1 MGKRV
6 RKALRISKREM
17 RRRAIAIAGDLAR
30 ESDARHELIQT
41 LLPLGLAAVGEQLQA
56 EVERLTGTRYSRDDG
71 TLRRWGSN
79 TGSVY
84 LGGQKVGVEVP
95 RIRDIQQKREVTLES
110 YCALQEPKVINDQ
123 VYRALVNGLSSR
135 RYEEVAEKIP
145 ETFGIS
151 KSSVSRRFK
160 KATAARLAEVLERN
174 LSELD
179 IVAIFLDGKHLSET
193 DMVLALG
200 ITLGGEKITL
210 GFVETNTENATVCKQ
225 FLQGLIDRGLS
236 VENEILFIID
246 GAKGLR
252 KGIKEVFGN
261 KSIIQRCQWHKR
273 ENVVSYLNN
282 EQAAAFRKRLQAA
295 YELPTYEKAKARLM
309 LIRKE
314 LSLINQSA
322 AASLDEGLEE
332 TLTLHRLGLMKAL
345 GRSFKTT
352 NCIEALNRQVAIRI
366 GRVSYWKNSEQRQRW
381 IAMAMLE
388 IEPSLNRVSGHE
400 SLALLRK
407 KMKNSGH
414 LLLKEAA

>member
-6 RKALRISKREM
+6 RKAVRISKREM
-17 RRRAIAIAGDLAR
+17 RRRAIVIAEELAS

-56 EVERLTGTRYSRDDG
+56 EVERLTGARYSRDAG
-71 TLRRWGSN
+71 ALRRWGSN
-79 TGSVY
+79 AGSVY

-95 RIRDIQQKREVTLES
+95 RIRDIEQKREVTLES
-110 YCALQEPKVINDQ
+110 YRALQEPKVINDQ

-160 KATAARLAEVLERN
+160 KATAARLAEVLERD
-174 LSELD
+174 LSKLD
-179 IVAIFLDGKHLSET
+179 IVAVFVDGKHLSET
-193 DMVLALG
+193 DMVMALG
-200 ITLGGEKITL
+200 ITLGGEKVTL
-210 GFVETNTENATVCKQ
+210 GFVETSTENAVVCKQ
-225 FLQGLIDRGLS
+225 FLLGLIGRGLS
-236 VENEILFIID
+236 TENEILFIID

-252 KGIKEVFGN
+252 KGIKEVFGS
-261 KSIIQRCQWHKR
+261 KAIIQRCQWHKR
-273 ENVVSYLNN
+273 ENVVSYLND
-282 EQAAAFRKRLQAA
+282 EQAVVFRRKLQAA

-322 AASLDEGLEE
+322 VASLDEGLEE
-332 TLTLHRLGLMKAL
+332 TLTLHRLGLMKKL

-352 NCIEALNRQVAIRI
+352 NCIEALNRQVAIRT
-366 GRVSYWKNSEQRQRW
+366 GRVCYWKNSEQRQRW

-388 IEPSLNRVSGHE
+388 IEPSLNRVSGYD
-400 SLALLRK
+400 SLGLLRE

-414 LLLKEAA
+414 LLIKEAA